1 VNKNTVS
8 LLIVDDSDVIRKAIK
23 RLLAEESSIEI
34 VGEAEDFRQAISMAA
49 LLKPDVI
56 LLDLHMGDD
65 FAYEAEFIKSQFSSC
80 GSTLLVM
87 SLFSEE
93 EDEDRKLAEGF
104 GAIAMLD
111 KADLYDVLIPAIRK
125 SSRSDKPAD
134 SNSKIGRTLLG
145 RV

>member
-8 LLIVDDSDVIRKAIK
+8 LLIVDDADVIRKAIK

-80 GSTLLVM
+80 GSRLLVM

-93 EDEDRKLAEGF
+93 EDEEDRKLAEEF

-125 SSRSDKPAD
+125 SSRLDKPAD
-134 SNSKIGRTLLG
+134 SIPR
-145 RV
+145 

>member
-65 FAYEAEFIKSQFSSC
+65 FAYEAEFIKSQFSRC
-80 GSTLLVM
+80 GSRLLVM

-93 EDEDRKLAEGF
+93 EDEEDRKLAEGF

-111 KADLYDVLIPAIRK
+111 KADLYGVLIPAIRK
-125 SSRSDKPAD
+125 SSRLDKPAD
-134 SNSKIGRTLLG
+134 SIPR
-145 RV
+145 

>member
-1 VNKNTVS
+1 MNKNTVS

-23 RLLAEESSIEI
+23 RILAKESSIEI

-65 FAYEAEFIKSQFSSC
+65 SAYEAEFIKSQFSSC
-80 GSTLLVM
+80 GSRLLVM

-93 EDEDRKLAEGF
+93 GDEENRKLAGGF

-134 SNSKIGRTLLG
+134 SIPR
-145 RV
+145 

>member
-23 RLLAEESSIEI
+23 HLLAEESSIEI

-49 LLKPDVI
+49 SLKPDVI
-56 LLDLHMGDD
+56 LLELHMGDD

-80 GSTLLVM
+80 GSRLLVM
-87 SLFSEE
+87 SLFREEE

-134 SNSKIGRTLLG
+134 SIPR
-145 RV
+145 